1 MGTLHYTAVHGK
13 YSLGFCKYSL
23 GFCKYSL
30 GFRLICIFRNVYP
43 SVWKTLS
50 YTRVRH
56 IAIAI
61 CIFFGR
67 MFRLHESHRA
77 SDVI

>member
-30 GFRLICIFRNVYP
+30 GFWLICIFRSVYP

-50 YTRVRH
+50 YTQALYMHSYMYV
-56 IAIAI
+56 
-61 CIFFGR
+61 FW
-67 MFRLHESHRA
+67 
-77 SDVI
+77 